1 MDAILFS
8 ANPKMVEIG
17 DAIRHLANH
26 DELYWEVGF
35 RVVRDNFS
43 YPMLGFIHISGK
55 QVEYRVTIRDI
66 FPFTPEHYE
75 DEALAERVK
84 PEPWRREW
92 EENFG
97 NVRSH
102 PWKTVL
108 VMTRIE
114 PFSHD
119 TYAFYKY
126 DGTLIQGP
134 PRSYIRVLPP
144 ERSLPSSFEI
154 GKVYQRRRDIHD
166 RFGGQQRGGI
176 STPGS
181 APYLFLFTGES
192 GEQYGYH
199 DGWDAEGI
207 YLYTGEGQR
216 GDMDFVR
223 GNRAVRDHAENG
235 KDLLLFQSLEKTK
248 GYQFLGSFVCA
259 NWEVRDGPDVDGQ
272 PRKLIVFHLLRL
284 EGDTTSVAPAD
295 TSTPTVTA
303 HLSIDELRRRAYEAG
318 TSTAG
323 KSGKAAKR
331 IYRERSA
338 AVRDYVLARA
348 NGECETCKG
357 SAPFSRPDGTPYLEP
372 HHIHRMSDGGPDHP
386 KWVGAICPNC
396 HKEIHY
402 GANGDTINS
411 RLQRY
416 VEKLEAKGSD

>member
-1 MDAILFS
+1 
-8 ANPKMVEIG
+8 
-17 DAIRHLANH
+17 
-26 DELYWEVGF
+26 
-35 RVVRDNFS
+35 
-43 YPMLGFIHISGK
+43 
-55 QVEYRVTIRDI
+55 
-66 FPFTPEHYE
+66 
-75 DEALAERVK
+75 
-84 PEPWRREW
+84 
-92 EENFG
+92 
-97 NVRSH
+97 
-102 PWKTVL
+102 
-108 VMTRIE
+108 MT
-114 PFSHD
+114 
-119 TYAFYKY
+119 
-126 DGTLIQGP
+126 
-134 PRSYIRVLPP
+134 
-144 ERSLPSSFEI
+144 FEI

-166 RFGGQQRGGI
+166 RFGGQQQGGI

-216 GDMDFVR
+216 GDMGFVR

-235 KDLLLFQSLEKTK
+235 KDLLLFQSLERPK
-248 GYQFLGSFVCA
+248 GYRYLGSFACA

-303 HLSIDELRRRAYEAG
+303 HLSIDELRRRAYKAG

-348 NGECETCKG
+348 DGECETCKR
-357 SAPFSRPDGTPYLEP
+357 SAPFSRHDGTPYLEP
-372 HHIHRMSDGGPDHP
+372 HHIRRMSDGGPDHP

-402 GANGDTINS
+402 GANGKTINS

-416 VEKLEAKGSD
+416 VEKLEAKGSE